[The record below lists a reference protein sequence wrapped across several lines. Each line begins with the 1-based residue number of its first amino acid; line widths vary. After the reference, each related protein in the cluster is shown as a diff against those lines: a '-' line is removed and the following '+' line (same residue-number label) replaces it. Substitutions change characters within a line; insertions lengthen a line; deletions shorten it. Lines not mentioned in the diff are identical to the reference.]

1 MKQTILTVV
10 LIVLLLAIGFVWYN
24 YLRPPAEGGP
34 AASVDT
40 VIDAARL
47 EQYRGLKQLRLDVS
61 IFSDPLFR
69 LLEEQ
74 TPSMGTAAVQAGRA
88 NPFAPF

>member
-1 MKQTILTVV
+1 MRQTILTVV
-10 LIVLLLAIGFVWYN
+10 LIVLLFAIGFVWYH

-34 AASVDT
+34 AASAEPA
-40 VIDAARL
+40 IDPARL

-61 IFSDPLFR
+61 IFSHPFFR

-74 TPSMGTAAVQAGRA
+74 TQPAGTAAVPAGRA